1 MSVGRR
7 DERRRNLGLR
17 TGVVTDGLTGLS
29 SVRALFELLVE
40 LEEAIHGDDE
50 HVREVVRDRLVEV
63 LELVRTPVDSRDVG
77 RQGQERN
84 RLDELE
90 GSQTRESLSVGAGE

>member
-29 SVRALFELLVE
+29 SVRALLECLVE
-40 LEEAIHGDDE
+40 LEQTVHRHNQDI
-50 HVREVVRDRLVEV
+50 REVVRDRLVEV
-63 LELVRTPVDSRDVG
+63 LELVRPSVDGGDVG
-77 RQGQERN
+77 
-84 RLDELE
+84 
-90 GSQTRESLSVGAGE
+90 